1 MTFEVET
8 ASLNST
14 VRSMEA
20 ELNKITT
27 LASKLYTALE
37 ALDGMW
43 VGAAHDSFAAQYAQD
58 QQILDNMRK
67 TIDGVIEGMDKARK
81 KYDTCEQSVSNAIKK
96 ISI

>member
-8 ASLNST
+8 ASLDST
-14 VRSMEA
+14 VRSMES
-20 ELNKITT
+20 ELSKIATLTT
-27 LASKLYTALE
+27 QLYAALE

-43 VGAAHDSFAAQYAQD
+43 VGAAHDTFAAQYAGD
-58 QQILDNMRK
+58 QQILENMRR

-81 KYDTCEQSVSNAIKK
+81 QYDTCEQSVSNAIKK